1 MATYHCSVK
10 HGTVGIARPHANYIC
25 REGKY
30 GTAKMKEQL
39 VYKESGNMPSFVG
52 EDQLDYWDAAD
63 EFTRINGRTYEEF
76 ELALPQELSD
86 EDNLKL
92 VKAFIAEE
100 VGETHAYT
108 FAIHSKPAA
117 NDREQRQI
125 HAHIMY
131 SPKVQDGIER
141 SREKFF
147 KQYYAKE
154 PERQGAKN
162 DTRFS
167 KLTGKMEI
175 SNVRLRWE
183 QMVNRAYEEHGL
195 EHRVSSKSLAVQYA
209 EALINGDKD
218 KAFVL
223 DRMPQ
228 VHLGPKLTYTSLR
241 EAAKYI
247 DPKKYYLEEAPK
259 KVRHNFLARQQKQL
273 AEDIIIHRRERIL
286 TLKENLE
293 IKAQERSIRAEV
305 AEKVLSEPVIER
317 HEENAK
323 DIEKE
328 LSARLTVSQAELSAA
343 TKELQQFRQQKENYL
358 LSEQKIKE
366 LANDI
371 YTKQESK
378 RIRTQVAK
386 CKADMAALNELKAEW
401 NEKAKTGTLTPEEEK
416 QYMQQAKSLQD
427 AYTKR
432 SAGLKERIEKM
443 KQSLATEKAQ
453 KATKEIADSIRQR
466 VEVARQRIEDRKERI
481 NNLRAQSFILNSS
494 RTNLIEM
501 EKFVHEKNKLWNRM
515 ERNGLDIEKIK
526 TVKNPNERMK
536 LIRSKIVE
544 INYQER
550 GLEYRSQKLNR
561 FMMKEEF
568 ARNAAKSVY
577 THGQYKKYVK
587 LGQEIEKLRKEI
599 LLAPSNAS
607 LTAKLDEQLQQHQA
621 LKEKLTQTL
630 STPHAQASI
639 QRMVD
644 ARMEKNYVLEAR
656 KTVMEENLHEIRLMK
671 DELAGMREHAA
682 QDIVLE
688 QQRSGLEQAASSL
701 LDNIKEI
708 ASLKEA
714 HSLGSL
720 TARIGNSSDHLYK
733 DRSLG
738 HGGYER

>member
-63 EFTRINGRTYEEF
+63 EFTRINGRTYEVF

-228 VHLGPKLTYTSLR
+228 VHLARNSHILLCVKQRSILIPRNIILKKHPRKCVTTSLP
-241 EAAKYI
+241 ASKNSW
-247 DPKKYYLEEAPK
+247 PK
-259 KVRHNFLARQQKQL
+259 
-273 AEDIIIHRRERIL
+273 
-286 TLKENLE
+286 TL
-293 IKAQERSIRAEV
+293 
-305 AEKVLSEPVIER
+305 
-317 HEENAK
+317 
-323 DIEKE
+323 
-328 LSARLTVSQAELSAA
+328 
-343 TKELQQFRQQKENYL
+343 
-358 LSEQKIKE
+358 
-366 LANDI
+366 
-371 YTKQESK
+371 
-378 RIRTQVAK
+378 
-386 CKADMAALNELKAEW
+386 
-401 NEKAKTGTLTPEEEK
+401 
-416 QYMQQAKSLQD
+416 
-427 AYTKR
+427 
-432 SAGLKERIEKM
+432 
-443 KQSLATEKAQ
+443 
-453 KATKEIADSIRQR
+453 
-466 VEVARQRIEDRKERI
+466 
-481 NNLRAQSFILNSS
+481 
-494 RTNLIEM
+494 
-501 EKFVHEKNKLWNRM
+501 
-515 ERNGLDIEKIK
+515 
-526 TVKNPNERMK
+526 
-536 LIRSKIVE
+536 
-544 INYQER
+544 
-550 GLEYRSQKLNR
+550 
-561 FMMKEEF
+561 
-568 ARNAAKSVY
+568 
-577 THGQYKKYVK
+577 
-587 LGQEIEKLRKEI
+587 
-599 LLAPSNAS
+599 
-607 LTAKLDEQLQQHQA
+607 
-621 LKEKLTQTL
+621 
-630 STPHAQASI
+630 
-639 QRMVD
+639 
-644 ARMEKNYVLEAR
+644 
-656 KTVMEENLHEIRLMK
+656 
-671 DELAGMREHAA
+671 
-682 QDIVLE
+682 
-688 QQRSGLEQAASSL
+688 
-701 LDNIKEI
+701 
-708 ASLKEA
+708 
-714 HSLGSL
+714 
-720 TARIGNSSDHLYK
+720 
-733 DRSLG
+733 
-738 HGGYER
+738 

>member
-323 DIEKE
+323 DI
-328 LSARLTVSQAELSAA
+328 AD
-343 TKELQQFRQQKENYL
+343 FL
-358 LSEQKIKE
+358 LFS
-366 LANDI
+366 
-371 YTKQESK
+371 
-378 RIRTQVAK
+378 
-386 CKADMAALNELKAEW
+386 
-401 NEKAKTGTLTPEEEK
+401 
-416 QYMQQAKSLQD
+416 
-427 AYTKR
+427 
-432 SAGLKERIEKM
+432 
-443 KQSLATEKAQ
+443 
-453 KATKEIADSIRQR
+453 
-466 VEVARQRIEDRKERI
+466 
-481 NNLRAQSFILNSS
+481 
-494 RTNLIEM
+494 
-501 EKFVHEKNKLWNRM
+501 
-515 ERNGLDIEKIK
+515 
-526 TVKNPNERMK
+526 
-536 LIRSKIVE
+536 
-544 INYQER
+544 
-550 GLEYRSQKLNR
+550 
-561 FMMKEEF
+561 
-568 ARNAAKSVY
+568 
-577 THGQYKKYVK
+577 
-587 LGQEIEKLRKEI
+587 
-599 LLAPSNAS
+599 
-607 LTAKLDEQLQQHQA
+607 
-621 LKEKLTQTL
+621 
-630 STPHAQASI
+630 
-639 QRMVD
+639 
-644 ARMEKNYVLEAR
+644 
-656 KTVMEENLHEIRLMK
+656 
-671 DELAGMREHAA
+671 
-682 QDIVLE
+682 
-688 QQRSGLEQAASSL
+688 
-701 LDNIKEI
+701 
-708 ASLKEA
+708 
-714 HSLGSL
+714 
-720 TARIGNSSDHLYK
+720 
-733 DRSLG
+733 
-738 HGGYER
+738 